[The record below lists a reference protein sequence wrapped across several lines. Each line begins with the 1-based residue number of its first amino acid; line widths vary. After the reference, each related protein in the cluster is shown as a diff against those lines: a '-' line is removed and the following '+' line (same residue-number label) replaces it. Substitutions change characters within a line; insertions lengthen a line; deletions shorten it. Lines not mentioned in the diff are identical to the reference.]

1 MYNEDLKKRYI
12 DKKESEVVLAPNFLK
27 NTFTKTEPF
36 EEKLGKDVSNW
47 TRKEIEEFYK
57 YIDVSSL
64 ESLNLLHSNLS
75 QYTNWCLTETLVP
88 DGQNHFQELDSKA
101 LLPCVNT
108 DLLYRSIITWE
119 ELVEKV
125 DTIKNYTDRYI
136 FYALFEGMGG
146 DKFEEITKAKLND
159 IENHTIHLCTGRTI
173 SVSSKFIEAAENAAN
188 EREYIT
194 NGKGGTEIA
203 NDFTEEDDGLI
214 FKRLKRKLVTTGNV
228 DHNRAQVLSRRFI
241 KAEDAAGI
249 SRQMTPK
256 RLMVSGKIH
265 YIKELA
271 KKENATDMRDFLLIN
286 KEEIDYKYPVAALKS
301 VSMFLE
307 KYSQYLV

>member
-12 DKKESEVVLAPNFLK
+12 DTKESEVVLAPNFLK

-36 EEKLGKDVSNW
+36 EEKLNKDVSSW

-108 DLLYRSIITWE
+108 DLLHRSIITWE

-125 DTIKNYTDRYI
+125 DTIRNYTDRYI
-136 FYALFEGMGG
+136 FYAMFEGMGG
-146 DKFEEITKAKLND
+146 DKFEEITKAKLSD
-159 IENHTIHLCTGRTI
+159 IDDHTIRLCTGRTI
-173 SVSSKFIEAAENAAN
+173 SVSSKFIEASENAAS
-188 EREYIT
+188 EAEYIT
-194 NGKGGTEIA
+194 NGKGGSEIA

-214 FKRLKRKLVTTGNV
+214 FRRLKRKLVTTGNV

-271 KKENATDMRDFLLIN
+271 KNENVTDMRDFLLIN
-286 KEEIDYKYPVAALKS
+286 KEVIDYKYPVAALKS

-307 KYSQYLV
+307 KYSKYLV

>member
-1 MYNEDLKKRYI
+1 M
-12 DKKESEVVLAPNFLK
+12 
-27 NTFTKTEPF
+27 
-36 EEKLGKDVSNW
+36 
-47 TRKEIEEFYK
+47 
-57 YIDVSSL
+57 

-75 QYTNWCLTETLVP
+75 QYANWCLTETLVP

-108 DLLYRSIITWE
+108 DLLRRSIITYE

-125 DTIKNYTDRYI
+125 DTIRNYTDRYI
-136 FYALFEGMGG
+136 FYAMFEGMGG
-146 DKFEEITKAKLND
+146 DKFEEITKAKLSD

-173 SVSSKFIEAAENAAN
+173 SVSSKFIEAAENAAS
-188 EREYIT
+188 EAEYIT
-194 NGKGGTEIA
+194 NGKGGSEIA
-203 NDFTEEDDGLI
+203 NDFTEEDNGLI
-214 FKRLKRKLVTTGNV
+214 FRRLKRKLVTTGNV
-228 DHNRAQVLSRRFI
+228 DHNRAQVLSRRFT

-286 KEEIDYKYPVAALKS
+286 REKIDSKYPVAALKS

-307 KYSQYLV
+307 KYEKTIRRSVPLPVSKRL